1 MSSVA
6 SRVPLPAVPQGLP
19 PALETS
25 TQPTLPF
32 HSFTRVITTK
42 TSEKKISTM
51 EAGSSEEWAEVSTR
65 QEQSPSL

>member
-6 SRVPLPAVPQGLP
+6 STVPPPAVPQGLP

-25 TQPTLPF
+25 TQLTLPF

-42 TSEKKISTM
+42 TSGKKKCLQ
-51 EAGSSEEWAEVSTR
+51 WR
-65 QEQSPSL
+65 QEAATSGQK